1 MDFGPLK
8 SHIMAMFAINQSQ
21 GKQGQS
27 DFFMVLYSLILMTLV
42 ERAFKVLPG
51 LIERAW
57 TSATKAGSKALT
69 QTLMTPI
76 LDVQTV
82 NSITL
87 RRTYDTNTKSTDT
100 DASVE
105 KVDGVL
111 EYICGLDAA
120 KHIKLDRR
128 YILNTKEE
136 IQITPHLSAKILAS
150 SLNEKGELTD
160 LQIVLQSAKLGINEM
175 RAWIDTIHR
184 EYCFEK
190 DNKLGQSKFYFNEI
204 PVEPMQEIPPLGE
217 KPQKDPKK
225 HYRWD
230 SAPKTLTFTMNEFA
244 TSKSFANVFGEHVA
258 ELKER
263 LNLFMNHPEWY
274 QARGIP
280 YSLGILLHGIPG
292 AGKTSTIKAIARDTK
307 RHIFNLS
314 LRPYTTQKQLLH
326 LFFNENVAVVGD
338 DGVRQVYR
346 IPVSQRVYVIE
357 DIDCLT
363 DVVYQRTE
371 DTHME
376 SNGDAITLSFLLNLL
391 DGVLETPGR
400 ILIITTNHPEKLDRA
415 LVRPGRID
423 VNIGF
428 KQASRQLIADMLNN
442 FYGLSKK
449 AEDIP
454 ACLEAS
460 LTPAEV
466 LECFCGH
473 FKNADAALA
482 DLIRKAEP
490 KCGSTLED
498 LFTETPTEIPPM
510 ANSIYISPS
519 NVSLSVSEDTEKPE
533 SPIKSH
539 SHSDD
544 DLEFSGG
551 IELKPIEKYKPQQ
564 NTQNNSKIGYSV
576 EKTEFGYHVP
586 AVLQPLTNQVYG
598 SDPSHPK
605 MMGADAVY
613 SDTSLLDSADTSSL
627 DAQYATHPELEAL
640 YNDCIKDEI
649 KRSEEYLQIRK
660 RRENRENA
668 WY

>member
-1 MDFGPLK
+1 MHLLYFHSFIVSKIILNKRDIFTGKMDFGPLK

-27 DFFMVLYSLILMTLV
+27 DFLMVLYSLILMTLV

-51 LIERAW
+51 LIEHAW

-69 QTLMTPI
+69 QTLMQPI
-76 LDVQTV
+76 LDMQPV
-82 NSITL
+82 NTITL
-87 RRTYDTNTKSTDT
+87 RRSYDTNAKSTDT

-111 EYICGLDAA
+111 EYICSLDAA

-128 YILNTKEE
+128 YILNTKED
-136 IQITPHLSAKILAS
+136 IQITPHLSAKVLAS
-150 SLNEKGELTD
+150 SMNEKGELTD
-160 LQIVLQSAKLGINEM
+160 LQIVLQSDKLGINEM
-175 RAWIDTIHR
+175 RAWIDTIYR

-190 DNKLGQSKFYFNEI
+190 DNKLGHTKFYFNEI
-204 PVEPMQEIPPLGE
+204 PVEPMQEIAPLGHDQQSKNE
-217 KPQKDPKK
+217 VKK
-225 HYRWD
+225 QYRWD

-244 TSKSFANVFGEHVA
+244 TSKSFSNVFGEHVA

-314 LRPYTTQKQLLH
+314 LRPYTTQKQLMH

-363 DVVYQRTE
+363 DIVYQRTE
-371 DTHME
+371 ATRMKP
-376 SNGDAITLSFLLNLL
+376 NGDAITLSFLLNLL

-400 ILIITTNHPEKLDRA
+400 ILIITTNHPERLDRA

-428 KQASRQLIADMLNN
+428 KAASRQLIAEMLNN
-442 FYGLSKK
+442 FYGLSKR

-454 ACLEAS
+454 ACLEGI

-473 FKNADAALA
+473 FKDAEVAMV

-498 LFTETPTEIPPM
+498 LLSEPSPNTIPPM
-510 ANSIYISPS
+510 INSIYISPS
-519 NVSLSVSEDTEKPE
+519 NVSLSISEDTEKPE

-539 SHSDD
+539 SDN
-544 DLEFSGG
+544 LEFTGG
-551 IELKPIEKYKPQQ
+551 IDLKPIEKYQKSQQ
-564 NTQNNSKIGYSV
+564 SSSKARDGVNSFV
-576 EKTEFGYHVP
+576 
-586 AVLQPLTNQVYG
+586 VYG

-605 MMGADAVY
+605 MFGAETMY
-613 SDTSLLDSADTSSL
+613 SDTSLIDSSDASGL

-640 YNDCIKDEI
+640 YN
-649 KRSEEYLQIRK
+649 EYKKIIS
-660 RRENRENA
+660 
-668 WY
+668 

>member
-57 TSATKAGSKALT
+57 ASATKAGSQALS

-76 LDVQTV
+76 LDTQPV

-87 RRTYDTNTKSTDT
+87 RRTYDANAKSTDT

-111 EYICGLDAA
+111 EYICSLDAA

-136 IQITPHLSAKILAS
+136 IQITPHLSAKVLAS

-175 RAWIDTIHR
+175 RAWIDTIYR

-204 PVEPMQEIPPLGE
+204 PVEPIQEIAPLGHGE
-217 KPQKDPKK
+217 KPQKDAKK
-225 HYRWD
+225 QYRWD

-346 IPVSQRVYVIE
+346 IPVSQRIYVIE

-371 DTHME
+371 ETRLE
-376 SNGDAITLSFLLNLL
+376 PNGDAITLSFLLNLL

-428 KQASRQLIADMLNN
+428 KEASRQLIAEMLNN
-442 FYGLSKK
+442 FYRLSKK

-454 ACLEAS
+454 ACLEGA

-473 FKNADAALA
+473 FKDADAALG

-490 KCGSTLED
+490 KCGTTLED
-498 LFTETPTEIPPM
+498 LFTEAPAEISPM

-519 NVSLSVSEDTEKPE
+519 NVSLSISEDTEKR
-533 SPIKSH
+533 SPTKI
-539 SHSDD
+539 HSDN

-551 IELKPIEKYKPQQ
+551 IDLKPIEKYQK
-564 NTQNNSKIGYSV
+564 TQSV
-576 EKTEFGYHVP
+576 DEVEFEYLGP
-586 AVLQPLTNQVYG
+586 AVLHPLTKKLYG

-605 MMGADAVY
+605 MFGTDAIY
-613 SDTSLLDSADTSSL
+613 SDTSLVNSSDASGLDE
-627 DAQYATHPELEAL
+627 QYAIHPELDAM
-640 YNDCIKDEI
+640 YNDYKKHEK
-649 KRSEEYLQIRK
+649 KRFEENIQLRQNYV
-660 RRENRENA
+660 NN
-668 WY
+668 